1 MIRTIVLVLAVLLGI
16 VGLSSVFIVTETEYA
31 IKFQLGRVVRADYEP
46 GLHFKLPF
54 VNNVRK
60 YDRRLLTLDTN
71 AEKMLTSEQKFVA
84 VDSFLKW
91 HIVDPRRFYT
101 ATQGNE
107 QVALSRLDS
116 IVKDRIR
123 NQIASRT
130 LAEVVSEQRV
140 STMQDITRV
149 ANEAAQ
155 GLGIEV
161 VDVRIKA
168 IELPD
173 DVRERMV
180 ALAAEHLVAQVAGV
194 VVLVRLDQRD
204 LDRVIGTADV
214 LGGGRTGG
222 AATDNHHLF
231 LASSNGGE
239 ADRTDGSSATRDL
252 DEISTVNFA
261 HDSVS
266 PLLLAGKELQQG
278 VQLVVTQSIHLLFH
292 LLGHFPPAGLK
303 ILHRVVQVRQPLAGQ
318 NAAISRGLAAI
329 LVAFLAILV
338 V

>member
-168 IELPD
+168 IELPE
-173 DVRERMV
+173 DVRESVFRRM
-180 ALAAEHLVAQVAGV
+180 AADRQKEANLYRFEGREEAERIRANADRQA
-194 VVLVRLDQRD
+194 
-204 LDRVIGTADV
+204 RVILAESERDGQTI
-214 LGGGRTGG
+214 RG
-222 AATDNHHLF
+222 AGDAIATDTYARAYGQDEEFFAFYRSLQAYGNAF
-231 LASSNGGE
+231 GNGNDIMVLDPTSE
-239 ADRTDGSSATRDL
+239 FFDYFGSES
-252 DEISTVNFA
+252 
-261 HDSVS
+261 
-266 PLLLAGKELQQG
+266 AGK
-278 VQLVVTQSIHLLFH
+278 
-292 LLGHFPPAGLK
+292 
-303 ILHRVVQVRQPLAGQ
+303 
-318 NAAISRGLAAI
+318 
-329 LVAFLAILV
+329 
-338 V
+338 

>member
-168 IELPD
+168 IELPE
-173 DVRERMV
+173 DVRESVFRRMAADRQKEANLYRFEGREEAERIRANADRQARV
-180 ALAAEHLVAQVAGV
+180 LLAEAERDGQTIRGAG
-194 VVLVRLDQRD
+194 DA
-204 LDRVIGTADV
+204 I
-214 LGGGRTGG
+214 
-222 AATDNHHLF
+222 ATDTYAQAYGQDEEFFAFYRSLQ
-231 LASSNGGE
+231 AY
-239 ADRTDGSSATRDL
+239 SSAFGNGNDIMVL
-252 DEISTVNFA
+252 DPTSEFFDYFGSESA
-261 HDSVS
+261 
-266 PLLLAGKELQQG
+266 KQ
-278 VQLVVTQSIHLLFH
+278 
-292 LLGHFPPAGLK
+292 
-303 ILHRVVQVRQPLAGQ
+303 
-318 NAAISRGLAAI
+318 
-329 LVAFLAILV
+329 
-338 V
+338 